1 MLRWGSRNS
10 SQLWRSVRRVCGQI
24 RDFEPARTGTRVA
37 SSPGMKTRDW
47 RFIVAVALAGSVWAG
62 VVAGQTVALKRVMQ
76 MKLEQSQ
83 QILGAMV
90 TSNWAELQ
98 RHSEA
103 LQQLTRDPAWAVLT
117 TPEYVRQTTA
127 FLRASEDL
135 VDAAKRRDGEAA
147 PLAYVSLTMS
157 CVQCHRYVARAR
169 IAGVPH

>member
-1 MLRWGSRNS
+1 
-10 SQLWRSVRRVCGQI
+10 
-24 RDFEPARTGTRVA
+24 
-37 SSPGMKTRDW
+37 MKTRHW

-103 LQQLTRDPAWAVLT
+103 LEQLAQDPAWAVLT

-127 FLRASEDL
+127 SLR
-135 VDAAKRRDGEAA
+135 
-147 PLAYVSLTMS
+147 PIY
-157 CVQCHRYVARAR
+157 
-169 IAGVPH
+169 